1 VLLKKFDP
9 QALEALGGRTMSDSN
24 QQSTKSPRQWN
35 NDGAAS
41 DGASSRVGNT
51 ISRATSQET
60 VVLDDQGTTQE
71 EAVELLQILHEE
83 VFDSNDEQ
91 LALALGRSTEEV
103 KAWLNGTQ
111 TVDTDVLIKAR
122 ALIIE
127 RGDLPGNQDED
138 SNDQDLDL

>member
-1 VLLKKFDP
+1 
-9 QALEALGGRTMSDSN
+9 
-24 QQSTKSPRQWN
+24 
-35 NDGAAS
+35 
-41 DGASSRVGNT
+41 
-51 ISRATSQET
+51 
-60 VVLDDQGTTQE
+60 VLDDQGTTQE

>member
-35 NDGAAS
+35 NDGVAS
-41 DGASSRVGNT
+41 DGASPRVGNT
-51 ISRATSQET
+51 ISPATSQET